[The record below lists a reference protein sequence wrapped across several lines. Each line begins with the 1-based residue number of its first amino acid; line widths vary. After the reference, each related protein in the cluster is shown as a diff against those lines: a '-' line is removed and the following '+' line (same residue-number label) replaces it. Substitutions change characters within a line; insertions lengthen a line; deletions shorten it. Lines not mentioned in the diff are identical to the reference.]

1 LRDFNPK
8 SAVCTC
14 AADRETTSWRQATRG
29 DAHRASAAGD
39 APNIRLHSRLIWLG
53 LS

>member
-1 LRDFNPK
+1 M
-8 SAVCTC
+8 
-14 AADRETTSWRQATRG
+14 RG

-39 APNIRLHSRLIWLG
+39 APNIRLYSRLIWLG